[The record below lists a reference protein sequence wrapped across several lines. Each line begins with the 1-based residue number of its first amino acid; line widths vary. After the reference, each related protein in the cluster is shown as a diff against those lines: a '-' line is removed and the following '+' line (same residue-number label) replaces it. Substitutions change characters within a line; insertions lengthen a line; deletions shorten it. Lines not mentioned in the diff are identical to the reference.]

1 MRGRKSLL
9 LLSVFC
15 LSIVSAWA
23 ERIDLSTARKVAESV
38 AKGSSALRSSGDLSL
53 VYMAV
58 PGQSGTALRSD
69 AMTGTA
75 DYFVFNFPGNNGFA
89 IVAGDDRVHP
99 ILGYSLEGQFNPENL
114 PENLSAHLEYYQDQ
128 ITWAEEQNIEPS
140 ADVSAEWNRYLG
152 GTALRSSGGVSLETA
167 KWDQASPYNAM
178 CPTINGQRALTGCGA
193 TATAIIMRYHQW
205 PLGTQKG
212 VSVHPLASEHPEWR
226 CEPLNYSSGYNWNSM
241 PLTVTGNNAPEIAKL
256 MWHIGANI
264 NMVYTR
270 NESSSSVSDAAMAL
284 KNVFDYSLTTRAVR
298 RDFYSD
304 VEWERLLINEL
315 DAGRP
320 VLYRGNTK
328 ENAGHLFVCDGY
340 DSNHYFSINWG
351 WSGYC
356 NGYFLLSALGNE
368 ESGKFYYGHWMMI
381 GAKKNE
387 GESPIYELRF
397 GAEPES
403 SQLPLPV
410 GSPFDLGMYL
420 YNSGSMAGE
429 FDVSVAIYDSSTGE
443 LGEPM
448 LENNVRI
455 NLETNYG
462 WWKGNNNPLMFR
474 NVILRSELKPSERLV
489 VVYSLADRYEWQ
501 ILKGASDKLYAFDKN
516 GLASIGD
523 HVTYTVTL
531 PSVEGAT
538 IIKEGSTLVSEGE
551 SFSFYIDIQKGY
563 TSENMVVK
571 ANGTILRPDATDRYT
586 ITNIQDNV
594 VITVTGIEEESPVD
608 IESVNTSSVKVW
620 SANGTL
626 HIQTL
631 VADKAYI
638 VGFDGRIHKALNLP
652 EGETVIP
659 ISSGAYIISVGGK
672 NYKVSF

>member
-15 LSIVSAWA
+15 LSIVGAWA

-38 AKGSSALRSSGDLSL
+38 AKGGSALRSSGDLSL

-571 ANGTILRPDATDRYT
+571 ANGTILRPDATGRYT

-626 HIQTL
+626 HIQTP

>member
-1 MRGRKSLL
+1 MRRKKHFWILYFL
-9 LLSVFC
+9 C
-15 LSIVSAWA
+15 LSIVGAWA

-53 VYMAV
+53 VYVAA
-58 PGQSGTALRSD
+58 PGQSGTALRSG
-69 AMTGTA
+69 AMVGTV
-75 DYFVFNFPGNNGFA
+75 DYFVFNFPENSGFA
-89 IVAGDDRVHP
+89 IVAGDDRVRP
-99 ILGYSLEGQFNPENL
+99 LLGYSLEGQFNPENL

-140 ADVSAEWNRYLG
+140 ADVTAEWNRYLG
-152 GTALRSSGGVSLETA
+152 GTALRSGGGVSLETA

-429 FDVSVAIYDSSTGE
+429 FDISVAIYDSSTGE

-448 LENNVRI
+448 LENNMRI

-462 WWKGNNNPLMFR
+462 WWKGNNNPLMFW

-501 ILKGASDKLYAFDKN
+501 ILNGASDKLYAFDKN

-571 ANGTILRPDATDRYT
+571 ANGTILRPDATGRYT
-586 ITNIQDNV
+586 ITDIQDNV

-626 HIQTL
+626 HIQTP

-659 ISSGAYIISVGGK
+659 ISSGAYIVSVGGES
-672 NYKVSF
+672 YKVSF

>member
-1 MRGRKSLL
+1 MRRKKHFWILYFL
-9 LLSVFC
+9 C
-15 LSIVSAWA
+15 LSIVGAWA

-58 PGQSGTALRSD
+58 PGQSGTTLRSG
-69 AMTGTA
+69 AMTGIA
-75 DYFVFNFPGNNGFA
+75 DYFVFNFSGNNGFA

-114 PENLSAHLEYYQDQ
+114 PENLSAYLEYYQDQ

-140 ADVSAEWNRYLG
+140 ADVTAEWNRYLG
-152 GTALRSSGGVSLETA
+152 GTALRSGGGVSLETA

-178 CPTINGQRALTGCGA
+178 CPTVNGQRALTGCGA

-420 YNSGSMAGE
+420 YNSGSMVGE
-429 FDVSVAIYDSSTGE
+429 FDISVAIYDSATEE

-448 LENNVRI
+448 LENNMRI

-501 ILKGASDKLYAFDKN
+501 ILNGASDKLYAFDKN

-571 ANGTILRPDATDRYT
+571 ANGTILRPDATGRYT
-586 ITNIQDNV
+586 ITDIQDNV

-626 HIQTL
+626 HIQTP

>member
-15 LSIVSAWA
+15 LSIVGAWA

-140 ADVSAEWNRYLG
+140 ADVSAEWNRYLS

-571 ANGTILRPDATDRYT
+571 ANGTILRPDATGRYT

-608 IESVNTSSVKVW
+608 IESVNTSNVKVW

-626 HIQTL
+626 HIQTP

>member
-1 MRGRKSLL
+1 MRRKKHFWILYFL
-9 LLSVFC
+9 C
-15 LSIVSAWA
+15 LSIVGAWA

-38 AKGSSALRSSGDLSL
+38 AKGGSALRSSGDLSL
-53 VYMAV
+53 VYVAA
-58 PGQSGTALRSD
+58 PGQSGTALRSG
-69 AMTGTA
+69 AMVGTV
-75 DYFVFNFPGNNGFA
+75 DYFVFNFPENSGFA
-89 IVAGDDRVHP
+89 IVAGDDRVRP
-99 ILGYSLEGQFNPENL
+99 LLGYSLEGQFNPENL

-140 ADVSAEWNRYLG
+140 ADVSAEWSSYLS
-152 GTALRSSGGVSLETA
+152 GTALRSGGGVSLETA
-167 KWDQASPYNAM
+167 KWDQVSPYNAM
-178 CPTINGQRALTGCGA
+178 CPTVNGQRALTGCGA

-256 MWHIGANI
+256 MWHIGDNI

-429 FDVSVAIYDSSTGE
+429 FDISVAIYDSATGE

-448 LENNVRI
+448 LENNMRI

-462 WWKGNNNPLMFR
+462 WWKGNNNPLMFW

-501 ILKGASDKLYAFDKN
+501 ILNGASDKLYAFDKN

-571 ANGTILRPDATDRYT
+571 ANGTILRPDATGRYT
-586 ITNIQDNV
+586 ITDIQDNV

-626 HIQTL
+626 HIQTP

>member
-1 MRGRKSLL
+1 MRRKKHFWILYFL
-9 LLSVFC
+9 C
-15 LSIVSAWA
+15 LSIVGAWA

-38 AKGSSALRSSGDLSL
+38 AKGGSALRSSGDLSL
-53 VYMAV
+53 VYVAA
-58 PGQSGTALRSD
+58 PGQSGTALRSG
-69 AMTGTA
+69 AMVGTV
-75 DYFVFNFPGNNGFA
+75 DYFVFNFPENSGFA
-89 IVAGDDRVHP
+89 IVAGDDRVRP
-99 ILGYSLEGQFNPENL
+99 LLGYSLEGQFNSENL
-114 PENLSAHLEYYQDQ
+114 PENLRAHLEYYQDQ

-212 VSVHPLASEHPEWR
+212 VSVHPLASKHPEWR

-241 PLTVTGNNAPEIAKL
+241 PLTVTGNDAPEIAKL

-429 FDVSVAIYDSSTGE
+429 FDISVAIYDSATGE

-448 LENNVRI
+448 LENNMRI

-571 ANGTILRPDATDRYT
+571 ANGTILRPDATGRYT
-586 ITNIQDNV
+586 ITDIQDNV

-626 HIQTL
+626 HIQTP

>member
-1 MRGRKSLL
+1 MRRKKHFWILYFL
-9 LLSVFC
+9 C
-15 LSIVSAWA
+15 LSIVGAWA

-53 VYMAV
+53 VYVAA
-58 PGQSGTALRSD
+58 PGQSGTALRSG
-69 AMTGTA
+69 AMVGTV
-75 DYFVFNFPGNNGFA
+75 DYFVFNFPENSGFA
-89 IVAGDDRVHP
+89 IVAGDDRVRP
-99 ILGYSLEGQFNPENL
+99 LLGYSLEGQFNPENL

-140 ADVSAEWNRYLG
+140 ADVTAEWNRYLG
-152 GTALRSSGGVSLETA
+152 GTALRSGGGVSLETA

-429 FDVSVAIYDSSTGE
+429 FDISVAIYDSSTGE

-448 LENNVRI
+448 LENNMRI

-462 WWKGNNNPLMFR
+462 WWKGNNNPLMFW

-501 ILKGASDKLYAFDKN
+501 ILNGASDKLYAFDKN

-571 ANGTILRPDATDRYT
+571 ANGTILRPDATGRYT
-586 ITNIQDNV
+586 ITDIQDNV

-626 HIQTL
+626 HIQTP

>member
-15 LSIVSAWA
+15 LSIVGAWA

-58 PGQSGTALRSD
+58 PGQSGAALRSG
-69 AMTGTA
+69 AMTDIA
-75 DYFVFNFPGNNGFA
+75 DYFVFNFSGNNGFA

-140 ADVSAEWNRYLG
+140 ADVSAEWSSYLS
-152 GTALRSSGGVSLETA
+152 GTALRSGGGVSLETA
-167 KWDQASPYNAM
+167 KWDQVSPYNAM
-178 CPTINGQRALTGCGA
+178 CPTVNGQRALTGCGA

-448 LENNVRI
+448 LENNMRI

-571 ANGTILRPDATDRYT
+571 ANGTILRPDATGRYT

-608 IESVNTSSVKVW
+608 IESVNTSNVKVW

-626 HIQTL
+626 HIQTP

-659 ISSGAYIISVGGK
+659 KLKLNIESA
-672 NYKVSF
+672 

>member
-1 MRGRKSLL
+1 MRRKKHFWILYFL
-9 LLSVFC
+9 C
-15 LSIVSAWA
+15 LSIVGAWA

-38 AKGSSALRSSGDLSL
+38 AKGGSVLRSSGDLSL
-53 VYMAV
+53 VYVAA
-58 PGQSGTALRSD
+58 PGQSGTALRGG
-69 AMTGTA
+69 AMVGTA
-75 DYFVFNFPGNNGFA
+75 DYFVFNFPENRGFA
-89 IVAGDDRVHP
+89 IVAGDDRVRP
-99 ILGYSLEGQFNPENL
+99 LLGYSLEGQFNSENL
-114 PENLSAHLEYYQDQ
+114 PENLRAHLEYYQDQ

-140 ADVSAEWNRYLG
+140 SDVAAEWSRYLS
-152 GTALRSSGGVSLETA
+152 GTALRSGGVLLETA
-167 KWDQASPYNAM
+167 KWDQVSPYNAM
-178 CPTINGQRALTGCGA
+178 CPTINWKRALTGCGA

-205 PLGTQKG
+205 PFRARNG
-212 VSVHPLASEHPEWR
+212 VSVHPLAAQHPEWR
-226 CEPLNYSSGYNWNSM
+226 CEPLDYSSGYNWNSM
-241 PLTVTGNNAPEIAKL
+241 PLIVTGNNAPEIAKL

-264 NMVYTR
+264 NMSYSRNASISELTDIVY
-270 NESSSSVSDAAMAL
+270 AL
-284 KNVFDYSLTTRAVR
+284 QGVFDYSLTTRAIR
-298 RDFYSD
+298 RDFYSAD
-304 VEWERLLINEL
+304 EWEKFLINEFN
-315 DAGRP
+315 AGRP
-320 VLYRGNTK
+320 VVYRGVTDN
-328 ENAGHLFVCDGY
+328 NLGHIFVCDGY
-340 DSNHYFSINWG
+340 DSNYYFSINWG

-381 GAKKNE
+381 GAKMNE

-397 GAEPES
+397 SAEPES

-429 FDVSVAIYDSSTGE
+429 FDISVAIYDSATGE

-448 LENNVRI
+448 LENNKRI
-455 NLETNYG
+455 TLETNYG

-474 NVILRSELKPSERLV
+474 DIILRSELKPSERLV

-523 HVTYTVTL
+523 HVAYTVTL

-538 IIKEGSTLVSEGE
+538 IIKEGSTIVSEGE

-563 TSENMVVK
+563 TSKDMVVK
-571 ANGTILRPDATDRYT
+571 ANGTILRPDATGRYT
-586 ITNIQDNV
+586 ITDIQDNV
-594 VITVTGIEEESPVD
+594 VVTVTGIEEESSVD
-608 IESVNTSSVKVW
+608 IESANTSSVKVW
-620 SANGTL
+620 SANGAL
-626 HIQTL
+626 HIQTP

-638 VGFDGRIHKALNLP
+638 VGFDGRIHKVLSLP

-659 ISSGAYIISVGGK
+659 MSSGAYIVSVGGES
-672 NYKVSF
+672 YKVSF

>member
-15 LSIVSAWA
+15 LSIVGAWA

-38 AKGSSALRSSGDLSL
+38 AKGGSALRSSGDLSL

-429 FDVSVAIYDSSTGE
+429 FDISVAIYDSATGE

-448 LENNVRI
+448 LENNMRI

-571 ANGTILRPDATDRYT
+571 ANGTILRPDATGRYT
-586 ITNIQDNV
+586 ITDIQDNV

-608 IESVNTSSVKVW
+608 IESVNTTGIKVW
-620 SANGTL
+620 AANGAL
-626 HIQTL
+626 HIQTP
-631 VADKAYI
+631 VADKAYVI
-638 VGFDGRIHKALNLP
+638 GFDGRIHKALNLP

-659 ISSGAYIISVGGK
+659 ISSGAYIISVGGM

>member
-15 LSIVSAWA
+15 LSILSAWA

-58 PGQSGTALRSD
+58 PGQSGTTLRSG
-69 AMTGTA
+69 AMTGIA
-75 DYFVFNFPGNNGFA
+75 DYFVFNFSGNNGFA

-99 ILGYSLEGQFNPENL
+99 ILGYSIEGQFNPENL

-140 ADVSAEWNRYLG
+140 ADVTAEWNRYLG
-152 GTALRSSGGVSLETA
+152 GTALRSGGGVSLETA

-315 DAGRP
+315 DVGRP

-571 ANGTILRPDATDRYT
+571 ANGTILRPDATGRYT

-594 VITVTGIEEESPVD
+594 VVTVTGIEEESPVD

-626 HIQTL
+626 HIQTP

>member
-53 VYMAV
+53 VYMAA
-58 PGQSGTALRSD
+58 PGQSGTALRSG

-75 DYFVFNFPGNNGFA
+75 DYFVFNFSGNNGFA

-140 ADVSAEWNRYLG
+140 ADVSAEWNRYLD
-152 GTALRSSGGVSLETA
+152 GTALRSGGGVSLETA
-167 KWDQASPYNAM
+167 KWDQVSPYNAM

-264 NMVYTR
+264 NMSYSR
-270 NESSSSVSDAAMAL
+270 NASSSELTDIVYAL
-284 KNVFDYSLTTRAVR
+284 QGVFDYSLTTRAIR
-298 RDFYSD
+298 RDFYSAD
-304 VEWERLLINEL
+304 EWEKFLINEL
-315 DAGRP
+315 NAGMP
-320 VLYRGNTK
+320 VVYRGVTDN
-328 ENAGHLFVCDGY
+328 NLGHIFVCDGY

-368 ESGKFYYGHWMMI
+368 ESGKFYYGHWLMI

-429 FDVSVAIYDSSTGE
+429 FDISVAIYDSATGE

-448 LENNVRI
+448 LENNMRI
-455 NLETNYG
+455 NLKTNYG

-516 GLASIGD
+516 GLASIGE

-571 ANGTILRPDATDRYT
+571 ANGTILRPDATGRYT

-594 VITVTGIEEESPVD
+594 VVTVTGVEEESPVD
-608 IESVNTSSVKVW
+608 IESVNTTGIKVW
-620 SANGTL
+620 AANGAL
-626 HIQTL
+626 HIQTP
-631 VADKAYI
+631 VADKAYVI
-638 VGFDGRIHKALNLP
+638 GFDGRIHKALNLP

>member
-571 ANGTILRPDATDRYT
+571 ANGTILRPDATGRYT

-608 IESVNTSSVKVW
+608 IESVNTTSIKVW
-620 SANGTL
+620 AANGAL
-626 HIQTL
+626 HIQTP

>member
-1 MRGRKSLL
+1 MSL
-9 LLSVFC
+9 
-15 LSIVSAWA
+15 
-23 ERIDLSTARKVAESV
+23 
-38 AKGSSALRSSGDLSL
+38 
-53 VYMAV
+53 M
-58 PGQSGTALRSD
+58 
-69 AMTGTA
+69 
-75 DYFVFNFPGNNGFA
+75 
-89 IVAGDDRVHP
+89 
-99 ILGYSLEGQFNPENL
+99 LEGQ
-114 PENLSAHLEYYQDQ
+114 
-128 ITWAEEQNIEPS
+128 
-140 ADVSAEWNRYLG
+140 
-152 GTALRSSGGVSLETA
+152 
-167 KWDQASPYNAM
+167 
-178 CPTINGQRALTGCGA
+178 
-193 TATAIIMRYHQW
+193 
-205 PLGTQKG
+205 
-212 VSVHPLASEHPEWR
+212 
-226 CEPLNYSSGYNWNSM
+226 
-241 PLTVTGNNAPEIAKL
+241 
-256 MWHIGANI
+256 
-264 NMVYTR
+264 
-270 NESSSSVSDAAMAL
+270 
-284 KNVFDYSLTTRAVR
+284 
-298 RDFYSD
+298 
-304 VEWERLLINEL
+304 
-315 DAGRP
+315 
-320 VLYRGNTK
+320 
-328 ENAGHLFVCDGY
+328 LFVCDGY

-420 YNSGSMAGE
+420 YNSGSMVGE
-429 FDVSVAIYDSSTGE
+429 FDISVAIYDSATGE

-448 LENNVRI
+448 LENNMRI
-455 NLETNYG
+455 NLKTNYG

-571 ANGTILRPDATDRYT
+571 ANGTILRPDATGRYT
-586 ITNIQDNV
+586 ITDIQDNV

-626 HIQTL
+626 HIQTP

>member
-1 MRGRKSLL
+1 MRRKKHFWILYFL
-9 LLSVFC
+9 C
-15 LSIVSAWA
+15 LSIVGAWA

-38 AKGSSALRSSGDLSL
+38 AKGGSALRSSGDLSL
-53 VYMAV
+53 VYVAA
-58 PGQSGTALRSD
+58 PGQSGTALRSG
-69 AMTGTA
+69 AMVGTV
-75 DYFVFNFPGNNGFA
+75 DYFVFNFPENSGFA

-99 ILGYSLEGQFNPENL
+99 ILGYSLEGQFNSENL
-114 PENLSAHLEYYQDQ
+114 PENLRAHLEYYQDQ

-241 PLTVTGNNAPEIAKL
+241 PLTVTGNDAPEIAKL

-429 FDVSVAIYDSSTGE
+429 FDISVAIYDSATGE

-448 LENNVRI
+448 LENNMRI

-462 WWKGNNNPLMFR
+462 WWKGNNNPLMFW

-501 ILKGASDKLYAFDKN
+501 ILNGASDKLYAFDKN

-571 ANGTILRPDATDRYT
+571 ANGTILRPDATGRYT
-586 ITNIQDNV
+586 ITDIQDNV

-626 HIQTL
+626 HIQTP

>member
-1 MRGRKSLL
+1 MRREKHFWILYFL
-9 LLSVFC
+9 C
-15 LSIVSAWA
+15 LSILSAWA

-58 PGQSGTALRSD
+58 PGQSGTTLRSG
-69 AMTGTA
+69 AMTGIA
-75 DYFVFNFPGNNGFA
+75 DYFVFNFSGNNGFA

-140 ADVSAEWNRYLG
+140 ADVTAEWNRYLG
-152 GTALRSSGGVSLETA
+152 GTALRSGGGVSLETA

-212 VSVHPLASEHPEWR
+212 VSVHPLASKHPEWR

-241 PLTVTGNNAPEIAKL
+241 PLTVTGNDAPEIAKL

-264 NMVYTR
+264 NMSYSRNASISELTDIVY
-270 NESSSSVSDAAMAL
+270 AL
-284 KNVFDYSLTTRAVR
+284 QGVFDYSLTTRAIR
-298 RDFYSD
+298 RDFYSAD
-304 VEWERLLINEL
+304 EWEKFLINEL
-315 DAGRP
+315 NAGRP
-320 VLYRGNTK
+320 VVYRGVTAN
-328 ENAGHLFVCDGY
+328 NLGHIFVCDGY

-429 FDVSVAIYDSSTGE
+429 FDISVAIYDSATGE
-443 LGEPM
+443 LGEHM
-448 LENNVRI
+448 LENNMRI
-455 NLETNYG
+455 S
-462 WWKGNNNPLMFR
+462 R
-474 NVILRSELKPSERLV
+474 
-489 VVYSLADRYEWQ
+489 Q
-501 ILKGASDKLYAFDKN
+501 IMD
-516 GLASIGD
+516 
-523 HVTYTVTL
+523 
-531 PSVEGAT
+531 
-538 IIKEGSTLVSEGE
+538 
-551 SFSFYIDIQKGY
+551 
-563 TSENMVVK
+563 
-571 ANGTILRPDATDRYT
+571 
-586 ITNIQDNV
+586 
-594 VITVTGIEEESPVD
+594 
-608 IESVNTSSVKVW
+608 
-620 SANGTL
+620 
-626 HIQTL
+626 
-631 VADKAYI
+631 
-638 VGFDGRIHKALNLP
+638 
-652 EGETVIP
+652 
-659 ISSGAYIISVGGK
+659 GGK
-672 NYKVSF
+672 EIITH

>member
-1 MRGRKSLL
+1 MRRKKHFWILYFL
-9 LLSVFC
+9 C
-15 LSIVSAWA
+15 LSIVGAWA

-38 AKGSSALRSSGDLSL
+38 AKGGSALRSSGDLSL
-53 VYMAV
+53 VYVAA
-58 PGQSGTALRSD
+58 PGQSGTALRSG
-69 AMTGTA
+69 AMVGTV
-75 DYFVFNFPGNNGFA
+75 DYFVFNFPENSGFA
-89 IVAGDDRVHP
+89 IVAGDDRVRP
-99 ILGYSLEGQFNPENL
+99 LLGYSLEGQFNSENL
-114 PENLSAHLEYYQDQ
+114 PENLRAHLEYYQDQ

-140 ADVSAEWNRYLG
+140 SDVAAEWSRYLS
-152 GTALRSSGGVSLETA
+152 GTALRSGGGVSLETA

-212 VSVHPLASEHPEWR
+212 VSVHPLASKHPEWR

-241 PLTVTGNNAPEIAKL
+241 PLTVTGNDAPEIAKL

-264 NMVYTR
+264 NMSYSRNASISELTDIVY
-270 NESSSSVSDAAMAL
+270 AL
-284 KNVFDYSLTTRAVR
+284 QGVFDYSLTTRAIR
-298 RDFYSD
+298 RDFYSAD
-304 VEWERLLINEL
+304 EWEKFLINEFN
-315 DAGRP
+315 AGRP
-320 VLYRGNTK
+320 VVYRGVTDN
-328 ENAGHLFVCDGY
+328 NLGHIFVCDGY

-429 FDVSVAIYDSSTGE
+429 FDISVAIYDSATGE

-448 LENNVRI
+448 LENNMRI

-501 ILKGASDKLYAFDKN
+501 ILNGASDKLYAFDKN
-516 GLASIGD
+516 GLASIRD

-571 ANGTILRPDATDRYT
+571 ANGTILRPDATGRYT
-586 ITNIQDNV
+586 ITDIQDNV

-626 HIQTL
+626 HIQTP

>member
-58 PGQSGTALRSD
+58 PGQSGAALRSGV
-69 AMTGTA
+69 MTVTA

-140 ADVSAEWNRYLG
+140 SDVAAEWSRYLS
-152 GTALRSSGGVSLETA
+152 GTALRSGGVLLETA
-167 KWDQASPYNAM
+167 KWDQVSPYNAM

-212 VSVHPLASEHPEWR
+212 VSVHPLASKHPEWR

-429 FDVSVAIYDSSTGE
+429 FDISVAIYDSATGE

-448 LENNVRI
+448 LENNMRI

-501 ILKGASDKLYAFDKN
+501 ILNGASDKLYAFDKN

-571 ANGTILRPDATDRYT
+571 ANGTILRPDATGRYT

-626 HIQTL
+626 HIQTP

>member
-1 MRGRKSLL
+1 MRRKKHFWILYFL
-9 LLSVFC
+9 C
-15 LSIVSAWA
+15 LSIVGAWA

-38 AKGSSALRSSGDLSL
+38 AKGGSALRSSGDLSL
-53 VYMAV
+53 VYVAA
-58 PGQSGTALRSD
+58 PGQSGTALRSG
-69 AMTGTA
+69 AMVGTV
-75 DYFVFNFPGNNGFA
+75 DYFVFNFPENSGFA

-140 ADVSAEWNRYLG
+140 ADVSAEWSSYLS
-152 GTALRSSGGVSLETA
+152 GTALRSGGGVSLETA
-167 KWDQASPYNAM
+167 KWDQVSPYNAM

-212 VSVHPLASEHPEWR
+212 VSVHPLASKHPEWR

-328 ENAGHLFVCDGY
+328 ENAGHIFVCDGY

-387 GESPIYELRF
+387 DESPIYELRF

-448 LENNVRI
+448 LENNMRI
-455 NLETNYG
+455 NLKTNYG

-571 ANGTILRPDATDRYT
+571 ANGTILRPDATGRYT

-594 VITVTGIEEESPVD
+594 VVTVTGVEEESPVD
-608 IESVNTSSVKVW
+608 IESVNTTGIKVW
-620 SANGTL
+620 AANGAL
-626 HIQTL
+626 HIQTP
-631 VADKAYI
+631 VADKAYVI
-638 VGFDGRIHKALNLP
+638 GFDGRIHKALNLP

>member
-15 LSIVSAWA
+15 LSIVSVWA
-23 ERIDLSTARKVAESV
+23 ERIDLSMARKVAESV

-58 PGQSGTALRSD
+58 PGQSGTALRSG
-69 AMTGTA
+69 AMTDIA
-75 DYFVFNFPGNNGFA
+75 DYFVFNFSGNNGFA

-140 ADVSAEWNRYLG
+140 ADVSAEWNRYLD
-152 GTALRSSGGVSLETA
+152 GTALRSGGGVSLETA

-429 FDVSVAIYDSSTGE
+429 FDISVAIYDSATGE

-448 LENNVRI
+448 LENNMRI

-571 ANGTILRPDATDRYT
+571 ANGTILRPDATGRYT

-594 VITVTGIEEESPVD
+594 VVTVTGVEEESPVD
-608 IESVNTSSVKVW
+608 IESVNTTGIKVW
-620 SANGTL
+620 AANGSL
-626 HIQTL
+626 HIQTP
-631 VADKAYI
+631 VADKVYVI
-638 VGFDGRIHKALNLP
+638 GFDGRVHKALNLP

>member
-1 MRGRKSLL
+1 MRRKKHFWILYFL
-9 LLSVFC
+9 C
-15 LSIVSAWA
+15 LSIVGAWA

-38 AKGSSALRSSGDLSL
+38 AKGGSALRSSGDLSL
-53 VYMAV
+53 VYVAA
-58 PGQSGTALRSD
+58 PGQSGTALRSG
-69 AMTGTA
+69 AMVGTV
-75 DYFVFNFPGNNGFA
+75 DYFVFNFPENSGFA

-99 ILGYSLEGQFNPENL
+99 ILGYSLEGQFNSENL
-114 PENLSAHLEYYQDQ
+114 PENLRAHLEYYQDQ

-420 YNSGSMAGE
+420 YNSGSMVGE

-571 ANGTILRPDATDRYT
+571 ANGTILRPDATGRYT

-626 HIQTL
+626 HIQTP

>member
-1 MRGRKSLL
+1 MRRKKHFWILYFL
-9 LLSVFC
+9 C
-15 LSIVSAWA
+15 LSILSAWA

-58 PGQSGTALRSD
+58 PGQSGTTLRSG
-69 AMTGTA
+69 AMTGIA

-140 ADVSAEWNRYLG
+140 ADVTAEWNRYLD
-152 GTALRSSGGVSLETA
+152 GTALRSGGGVSLETA
-167 KWDQASPYNAM
+167 KWDQVSPYNAM
-178 CPTINGQRALTGCGA
+178 CPTVNGQRALTGCGA

-264 NMVYTR
+264 NMSYSR
-270 NESSSSVSDAAMAL
+270 NASISELTDIVFAL
-284 KNVFDYSLTTRAVR
+284 QDVFDYSLTTRAIR
-298 RDFYSD
+298 RDFYSAD
-304 VEWERLLINEL
+304 EWEKFLINEL
-315 DAGRP
+315 NAGRP
-320 VLYRGNTK
+320 VVYRGVTDN
-328 ENAGHLFVCDGY
+328 NLGHIFVCDGY

-381 GAKKNE
+381 GAKMNE

-397 GAEPES
+397 SAEPES

-429 FDVSVAIYDSSTGE
+429 FDISVAIYDSATGE

-448 LENNVRI
+448 LENNKRI
-455 NLETNYG
+455 TLETNYG

-571 ANGTILRPDATDRYT
+571 ANGTILRPDATGRYT
-586 ITNIQDNV
+586 ITDIQDNV

-620 SANGTL
+620 SANGAL
-626 HIQTL
+626 HIQTP
-631 VADKAYI
+631 VADKAYVI
-638 VGFDGRIHKALNLP
+638 GFDGRIHKALNLP

>member
-1 MRGRKSLL
+1 MRRKKHFWILYFL
-9 LLSVFC
+9 C
-15 LSIVSAWA
+15 LSIVGAWA
-23 ERIDLSTARKVAESV
+23 ERIDLSTACKVAESV

-58 PGQSGTALRSD
+58 PGQSGAALRSG
-69 AMTGTA
+69 AMTDIA
-75 DYFVFNFPGNNGFA
+75 DYFVFNFSGNNGFA

-140 ADVSAEWNRYLG
+140 ADVSAEWSSYLS
-152 GTALRSSGGVSLETA
+152 GTALRSGGVLLETA
-167 KWDQASPYNAM
+167 KWDQVSPYNAM

-212 VSVHPLASEHPEWR
+212 VSVHPLASKHPEWR

-429 FDVSVAIYDSSTGE
+429 FDISVAIYDSATGE

-448 LENNVRI
+448 LENNMRI

-462 WWKGNNNPLMFR
+462 WWKGNNNPLMFW

-501 ILKGASDKLYAFDKN
+501 ILNGASDKLYAFDKN

-571 ANGTILRPDATDRYT
+571 ANGTILRPDATGRYT
-586 ITNIQDNV
+586 ITDIQDNV

-626 HIQTL
+626 HIQTP

>member
-1 MRGRKSLL
+1 MRRKKHFWILYFL
-9 LLSVFC
+9 C
-15 LSIVSAWA
+15 LSIVGAWA

-38 AKGSSALRSSGDLSL
+38 AKGGSALRSSGDLSL
-53 VYMAV
+53 VYVAA
-58 PGQSGTALRSD
+58 PGQSGTTLRSG
-69 AMTGTA
+69 AMTGIA
-75 DYFVFNFPGNNGFA
+75 DYFVFNFSGNNGFA

-99 ILGYSLEGQFNPENL
+99 ILGYSIEGQFNPENL
-114 PENLSAHLEYYQDQ
+114 PENLRAHLEYYQDQ

-140 ADVSAEWNRYLG
+140 SDVAAEWSRYLS
-152 GTALRSSGGVSLETA
+152 GTALRSGGGVSLETA

-429 FDVSVAIYDSSTGE
+429 FDISVAIYDSATGE

-448 LENNVRI
+448 LENNMRI

-462 WWKGNNNPLMFR
+462 WWKGNNNPLMFW

-501 ILKGASDKLYAFDKN
+501 ILNGASDKLYAFDKN

-538 IIKEGSTLVSEGE
+538 IIKEGS
-551 SFSFYIDIQKGY
+551 YIDIQKGY

-571 ANGTILRPDATDRYT
+571 ANGTILRPDATGRYT
-586 ITNIQDNV
+586 ITDIQDNV

-626 HIQTL
+626 HIQTPL
-631 VADKAYI
+631 SI
-638 VGFDGRIHKALNLP
+638 SRPQWRIRLILLDLM
-652 EGETVIP
+652 V
-659 ISSGAYIISVGGK
+659 
-672 NYKVSF
+672 VSIRR

>member
-1 MRGRKSLL
+1 MRRKKHFWILYFL
-9 LLSVFC
+9 C
-15 LSIVSAWA
+15 LSIVGAWA

-53 VYMAV
+53 VYVAA
-58 PGQSGTALRSD
+58 PGQSGTALRSG
-69 AMTGTA
+69 AMVGTV
-75 DYFVFNFPGNNGFA
+75 DYFVFNFPENSGFA
-89 IVAGDDRVHP
+89 IVAGDDRVRP
-99 ILGYSLEGQFNPENL
+99 LLGYSLEGQFNPENL

-140 ADVSAEWNRYLG
+140 ADVTAEWNRYLG
-152 GTALRSSGGVSLETA
+152 GTALRSGGGVSLETA

-429 FDVSVAIYDSSTGE
+429 FDISVAIYDSSTGE

-448 LENNVRI
+448 LENNMRI

-462 WWKGNNNPLMFR
+462 WWKGNNNPLMFW

-571 ANGTILRPDATDRYT
+571 ANGTILRPDATGRYT

-626 HIQTL
+626 HIQTP

>member
-1 MRGRKSLL
+1 MRRKKHFWILYFL
-9 LLSVFC
+9 C
-15 LSIVSAWA
+15 LSIVGAWA

-38 AKGSSALRSSGDLSL
+38 AKGGSALRSSGDLSL
-53 VYMAV
+53 VYVAA
-58 PGQSGTALRSD
+58 PGQSGTALRSG
-69 AMTGTA
+69 AMVGTV
-75 DYFVFNFPGNNGFA
+75 DYFVFNFPENSGFA
-89 IVAGDDRVHP
+89 IVAGDDRVRP
-99 ILGYSLEGQFNPENL
+99 LLGYSLEGQFNPENL

-140 ADVSAEWNRYLG
+140 ADVSAEWSSYLS
-152 GTALRSSGGVSLETA
+152 GTALRSGGGVSLETA
-167 KWDQASPYNAM
+167 KWDQVSPYNAM
-178 CPTINGQRALTGCGA
+178 CPTVNGQRALTGCGA

-429 FDVSVAIYDSSTGE
+429 FDISVAIYDSATGE

-448 LENNVRI
+448 LENNMRI

-501 ILKGASDKLYAFDKN
+501 ILNGASDKLYAFDKN

-571 ANGTILRPDATDRYT
+571 ANGTILRPDATGRYT
-586 ITNIQDNV
+586 ITDIQDNV

-626 HIQTL
+626 HIQTP

>member
-571 ANGTILRPDATDRYT
+571 ANGTILRPDATGRYT

-594 VITVTGIEEESPVD
+594 VISVTGIEEESPVD

-626 HIQTL
+626 HIQTP

>member
-1 MRGRKSLL
+1 MRREKHFWILYFL
-9 LLSVFC
+9 C
-15 LSIVSAWA
+15 LSILSAWA

-58 PGQSGTALRSD
+58 PGQSGTTLRSG
-69 AMTGTA
+69 AMTGIA
-75 DYFVFNFPGNNGFA
+75 DYFVFNFPENSGFA
-89 IVAGDDRVHP
+89 IVAGDDRVRP
-99 ILGYSLEGQFNPENL
+99 LWGYSLEGQFNSENL
-114 PENLSAHLEYYQDQ
+114 PENLRAHLEYYQDQ

-140 ADVSAEWNRYLG
+140 SDVAAEWSRYLS
-152 GTALRSSGGVSLETA
+152 GTALRSGGGVSLETA
-167 KWDQASPYNAM
+167 KWDQVSPYNAM
-178 CPTINGQRALTGCGA
+178 CPTVNGQRALTGCGA

-212 VSVHPLASEHPEWR
+212 VSVHPLASKHPEWR

-241 PLTVTGNNAPEIAKL
+241 PLTVTGNDAPEIAKL

-264 NMVYTR
+264 NMSYSRNASISELTDIVY
-270 NESSSSVSDAAMAL
+270 AL
-284 KNVFDYSLTTRAVR
+284 QGVFDYSLTTRAIR
-298 RDFYSD
+298 RDFYSAD
-304 VEWERLLINEL
+304 EWEKFLINEFN
-315 DAGRP
+315 AGRP
-320 VLYRGNTK
+320 VVYRGVTDN
-328 ENAGHLFVCDGY
+328 NLGHIFVCDGY

-420 YNSGSMAGE
+420 YNSGSMVGE
-429 FDVSVAIYDSSTGE
+429 FDISVAIYDSATGE

-516 GLASIGD
+516 GLASIG
-523 HVTYTVTL
+523 
-531 PSVEGAT
+531 SVEGAT

-571 ANGTILRPDATDRYT
+571 ANGTILRPDATGRYT

-594 VITVTGIEEESPVD
+594 VVTVTGVEEESPVD
-608 IESVNTSSVKVW
+608 IESVNTTGIKVW
-620 SANGTL
+620 AANGAL
-626 HIQTL
+626 HIQTP
-631 VADKAYI
+631 VADKAYVI
-638 VGFDGRIHKALNLP
+638 GFDGRIHKALNLP

>member
-15 LSIVSAWA
+15 LSIVGAWA

-75 DYFVFNFPGNNGFA
+75 EYFVFNFPGNNGFA

-99 ILGYSLEGQFNPENL
+99 ILGYSLEGQFNSENL
-114 PENLSAHLEYYQDQ
+114 PENLRAHLEYYQDQ

-140 ADVSAEWNRYLG
+140 SDVAAEWSRYLS

-571 ANGTILRPDATDRYT
+571 ANGTILRPDATGRYT

-608 IESVNTSSVKVW
+608 IESVNTSNVKVW

-626 HIQTL
+626 HIQTP